1 VPSAPTAE
9 QRRTG
14 HDRLKARLLEAA
26 ADYVLAHGLARLS
39 IRPLAAAIGLS
50 HRTLLYHF
58 ESKEKLLLQILDMV
72 RDRDRATIR
81 AYLAATSPTS
91 VVQLFRAAWHHFS
104 AADRMPYIRF
114 FHEVFAL
121 GLQGPPY
128 STWAATVAD
137 SRIAMI
143 TAALTSGGIAGP
155 RARALATLITSTIR
169 GLQLHLITTGDRA
182 TTDAAFEEFL
192 TTFEPEL
199 RGGRPV
205 RPAASP

>member
-1 VPSAPTAE
+1 VQAASTAD
-9 QRRTG
+9 RRATR
-14 HDRLKARLLEAA
+14 HDPLKARLLEAA
-26 ADYVLAHGLARLS
+26 ADYVLAHGLTRLS

-58 ESKEKLLLQILDMV
+58 ESKEKLLLQILDLV
-72 RDRDRATIR
+72 RDRDRA
-81 AYLAATSPTS
+81 YLAASNPAS
-91 VVQLFRAAWHHFS
+91 VAQLFRAAWHHFS

-114 FHEVFAL
+114 FHEVLAL
-121 GLQGPPY
+121 GLEGPPY

-169 GLQLHLITTGDRA
+169 GLQLHLITTGDRV

-199 RGGRPV
+199 GGGRPV